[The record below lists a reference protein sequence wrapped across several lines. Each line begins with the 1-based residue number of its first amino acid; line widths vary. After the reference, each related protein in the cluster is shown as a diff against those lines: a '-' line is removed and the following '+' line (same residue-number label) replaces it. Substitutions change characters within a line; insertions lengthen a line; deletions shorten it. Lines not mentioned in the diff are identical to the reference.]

1 MENEQASQARFLE
14 KSTDLVDLE
23 PLILAS
29 SSPRRA
35 EILKAVD
42 WPFEVQPTETDESMQ
57 ADESATAY
65 VQRLAQAKAMSIAAE
80 RPSALVLGADTV
92 VVIDDEV
99 LGKPRD
105 ARDARRML
113 QRLQNRRH
121 EVLTGVA
128 LVRQSTGQ
136 RRIAYERTVVKFREM
151 SDSEIDWY
159 VATGEPLDKAGA
171 YGVQGCAAL
180 FIEGVEGDYW
190 NVVGLPVQ
198 LVYRIAREFL
208 QT

>member
-1 MENEQASQARFLE
+1 MLN
-14 KSTDLVDLE
+14 
-23 PLILAS
+23 
-29 SSPRRA
+29 
-35 EILKAVD
+35 AVG
-42 WPFEVQPTETDESMQ
+42 WPCEVQPTETAESMQ
-57 ADESATAY
+57 VAESATAY
-65 VQRLAQAKAMSIAAE
+65 VQRVAQAKAMSIAAE
-80 RPSALVLGADTV
+80 RASPLVLGADTI

-105 ARDARRML
+105 ASDARRML

-136 RRIAYERTVVKFREM
+136 RRVAYERTGVKFREM